1 MKPVFCIIM
10 FVLSLNYTF
19 AQEAVN
25 YQLIPLEWN
34 NFSIVSNNK
43 NYTAKVAV
51 ANRCEIGYIMD
62 KNKVTIELETS
73 LKIDKKTSTVSRKF
87 INSASLV
94 EKNELLDHEKGHV
107 LISVIFQYKLVE
119 EFNKIIF
126 TKNYKTEIR
135 NLVQKITEDKERTN
149 QLYDLETNHHL
160 NKEAQIKWNTY
171 LFEQLIKV
179 NGDKRIEWEIK
190 VERRVTI

>member
-34 NFSIVSNNK
+34 NFSIVNNNK

-62 KNKVTIELETS
+62 KNEVTIELETS

-135 NLVQKITEDKERTN
+135 NLVQKITEEKERTN

-171 LFEQLIKV
+171 LFEQLRKV